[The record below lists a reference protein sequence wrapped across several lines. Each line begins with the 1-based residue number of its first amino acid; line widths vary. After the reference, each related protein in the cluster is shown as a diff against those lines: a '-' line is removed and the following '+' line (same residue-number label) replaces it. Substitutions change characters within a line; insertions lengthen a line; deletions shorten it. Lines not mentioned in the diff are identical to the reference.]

1 MAVAIIRANNDGLS
15 KWRSEAMTAIH
26 RSKHRSNQRSNQKT
40 SVALFLITLVAT
52 LQAVPAATAQTDGRT
67 VTVSGKA
74 VVHVLPDQVNV
85 RFGIVT
91 VDLDPEVARTDNAR
105 VSAATMNSVR
115 DLGIEERKIQVNAL
129 RIQPFTEY
137 DPQSRRNVD
146 KGFQAV
152 RDVSVQLND
161 LEILPTLIAEIVN
174 HGANRIHGIAYELQD
189 ANAAEYEALR
199 EALEN
204 AKTKATIMV
213 EALGARLGTAL
224 QILEQGAIA
233 PQPQLLQFDR
243 SVANKSLALE
253 EANPDAY
260 ASGEID
266 VSAQVTVV
274 FEILPV
280 GPQREN

>member
-1 MAVAIIRANNDGLS
+1 
-15 KWRSEAMTAIH
+15 MTAI
-26 RSKHRSNQRSNQKT
+26 QRSIYKT
-40 SVALFLITLVAT
+40 PVALFLITLVAG
-52 LQAVPAATAQTDGRT
+52 LQTVPAATAQTAGRT

-91 VDLDPEVARTDNAR
+91 VDLDPEAARTDNAR

-115 DLGIEERKIQVNAL
+115 DLGIEERKIQVDAL
-129 RIQPFTEY
+129 RIQPLTEY
-137 DPQSRRNVD
+137 DPQTRRNID

-161 LEILPTLIAEIVN
+161 LDILPTLIAEIVN
-174 HGANRIHGIAYELQD
+174 RGANRIHGIAYELQD
-189 ANAAEYEALR
+189 ADPAEHEALR

-204 AKTKATIMV
+204 AKTKAAIMV
-213 EALGARLGTAL
+213 DALGARLGVVL
-224 QILEQGAIA
+224 QINEQGAIA
-233 PQPQLLQFDR
+233 PQPLLLQFDS

-253 EANPDAY
+253 EVTPDAY

-266 VSAQVTVV
+266 VTAQVTVV
-274 FEILPV
+274 FAILPM
-280 GPQREN
+280 GPRKEN